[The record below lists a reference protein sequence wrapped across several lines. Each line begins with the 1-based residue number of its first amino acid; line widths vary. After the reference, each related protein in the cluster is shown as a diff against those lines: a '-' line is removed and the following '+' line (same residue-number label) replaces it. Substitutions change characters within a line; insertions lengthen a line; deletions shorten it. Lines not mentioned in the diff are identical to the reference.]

1 MDLPHPSHRSPSL
14 AGLAVAALLLTG
26 CAAATSVA
34 EAPKSAAS
42 DGAVWVANEHG
53 DSVTVLD
60 PGTGEVI
67 ATLTGIDAPHNAQA
81 STTRDAV
88 WVTGTGGVVAMDATD
103 LFPTEAAPAGEH
115 PAHVVETSDGSVFV
129 VASGDDTVHEFD
141 NTLAPRRTYDVGAGP
156 HGMRVAADGGLA
168 AVADTSAGSVTL
180 LRPGTNDSRT
190 VEVGPSPI
198 QVGISHDS
206 ATVYVSV
213 AGTNEVVRVDVES
226 GKVTGRVTVPSAPA
240 QLWVTSTDTV
250 LSADQGSAED
260 PGNTLSIID
269 GIAMTVTATVE
280 VGSGPHGIT
289 VDPAESRAWV
299 TNVYDD
305 TVSVVDLESGTVVE
319 TVEVGDYPN
328 GITYTS
334 TTPKRPEYDPVRLIL
349 PHAFSHPEDSGG
361 HSHSGDEAAEP
372 ADEAPPDERGDEGHG
387 DH

>member
-1 MDLPHPSHRSPSL
+1 MHLPHPSHRPSL

-26 CAAATSVA
+26 CAAETSVA
-34 EAPKSAAS
+34 DEPRSAGP

-53 DSVTVLD
+53 DSISVLD
-60 PGTGEVI
+60 PRTGEVI

-81 STTRDAV
+81 STTRDAI

-115 PAHVVETSDGSVFV
+115 PAHVVETSDGAVFV
-129 VASGDDTVHEFD
+129 VASGDDEVHEFD

-156 HGMRVAADGGLA
+156 HGMRVAPDGRLA

-180 LRPGTNDSRT
+180 LQPGTNESRT

-226 GKVTGRVTVPSAPA
+226 GKVTGRVAVPSAPA
-240 QLWVTSTDTV
+240 QLWVTSTGTV
-250 LSADQGSAED
+250 LSADQGSPED

-269 GIAMTVTATVE
+269 GLAMTVTATVE

-289 VDPAESRAWV
+289 VDPEESRAWV
-299 TNVYDD
+299 TNMYDD
-305 TVSVVDLESGTVVE
+305 TVSVVDLERETVVE

-334 TTPKRPEYDPVRLIL
+334 TTPKRPEFDPVRLIL
-349 PHAFSHPEDSGG
+349 PHAFSHPEDSAA
-361 HSHSGDEAAEP
+361 HSHAGDEAAEP
-372 ADEAPPDERGDEGHG
+372 ADDEHEDESHG